1 MHLVMSYE
9 GCSESNASYVFM
21 LAQTSVV
28 DVGGMAVEAESFHQC
43 PTTFC
48 CHVTDGSRGAD

>member
-1 MHLVMSYE
+1 MSYE